1 MARVNKALPG
11 TDVRGNTRT
20 GPVERAIEVMSGK
33 WTAPILFRLRNR
45 AWRQGQPKRARLLM
59 RTVSPVMSPKVEH
72 SVTPVGQSTMASMEQ
87 LRAWRGTLR
96 TEANEE

>member
-1 MARVNKALPG
+1 MARVDKALPV
-11 TDVRGNTRT
+11 TDFRGNTRPS
-20 GPVERAIEVMSGK
+20 PVERAIEAMSGK

-59 RTVSPVMSPKVEH
+59 RTVSPVISPKDEH
-72 SVTPVGQSTMASMEQ
+72 SVTPVGQPTMAIMER

-96 TEANEE
+96 TEAGEE